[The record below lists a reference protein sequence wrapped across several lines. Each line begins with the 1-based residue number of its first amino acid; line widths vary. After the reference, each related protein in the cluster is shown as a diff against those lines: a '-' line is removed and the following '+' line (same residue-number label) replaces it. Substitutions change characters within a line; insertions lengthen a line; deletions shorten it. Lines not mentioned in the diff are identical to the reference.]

1 MPTTPAATKKAAKP
15 ATKTAATTAVK
26 TTVKAAAKATKVK
39 APATKTSAAGTEP
52 SLRFH
57 HSKALRDR
65 TNAVLGALEK
75 SPNSGNHGEAIADLV
90 SDLVEAGMDYYF
102 MRALKQADVG
112 FLKEQ
117 SARLGITGAVT
128 LINSVCR
135 KFIVRMD
142 AKQLLAVSAHIRSL
156 A

>member
-15 ATKTAATTAVK
+15 ATKTAAKTAVK
-26 TTVKAAAKATKVK
+26 AVAKTAKATK
-39 APATKTSAAGTEP
+39 APATKAGAEP

-128 LINSVCR
+128 LVNSVSR

-142 AKQLLAVSAHIRSL
+142 AKQLLVVSAHIRSL

>member
-1 MPTTPAATKKAAKP
+1 MPTTKPATKP
-15 ATKTAATTAVK
+15 ATKTAAKTAVK
-26 TTVKAAAKATKVK
+26 TAVKAAAKTTKVTK
-39 APATKTSAAGTEP
+39 APATKTSAGGAEP

-65 TNAVLGALEK
+65 TNTVLGALEK
-75 SPNSGNHGEAIADLV
+75 SPEHGNHGEAIADLV

-128 LINSVCR
+128 LVNSVSR

-142 AKQLLAVSAHIRSL
+142 SKQLLVVSAHIRSL

>member
-1 MPTTPAATKKAAKP
+1 M
-15 ATKTAATTAVK
+15 
-26 TTVKAAAKATKVK
+26 
-39 APATKTSAAGTEP
+39 
-52 SLRFH
+52 RFH

-128 LINSVCR
+128 LVNSVSR

-142 AKQLLAVSAHIRSL
+142 AKQLLVVSAHIRSL

>member
-1 MPTTPAATKKAAKP
+1 MPTTPAAAKKTTKP
-15 ATKTAATTAVK
+15 ATKTAAKTAVK
-26 TTVKAAAKATKVK
+26 TAVKATAKT
-39 APATKTSAAGTEP
+39 TKTSAAGAEP

-75 SPNSGNHGEAIADLV
+75 TPESGNHGEAIADLV

-156 A
+156 T